1 MAVEIKE
8 LIIQGKIKGS
18 STATDQ
24 DIIKIIDAKLLGHSR
39 GASLDESK
47 KRSIIDE
54 CVLEVLNQIEAK
66 FRF

>member
-1 MAVEIKE
+1 MTVEIKE

-24 DIIKIIDAKLLGHSR
+24 DIIKIIDSKLLANSQS
-39 GASLDESK
+39 ASLDESK

-66 FRF
+66 FKF

>member
-1 MAVEIKE
+1 MTVEIKE

-24 DIIKIIDAKLLGHSR
+24 DIIKIIDSKLLANSQS
-39 GASLDESK
+39 ADLDESK

>member
-1 MAVEIKE
+1 MTVEIKE

-24 DIIKIIDAKLLGHSR
+24 DIIKIIDSKLLDHS
-39 GASLDESK
+39 GSPSLDESK

>member
-24 DIIKIIDAKLLGHSR
+24 DIIKIIDSKLNNNVTS
-39 GASLDESK
+39 ASLDESE

-54 CVLEVLNQIEAK
+54 CVLEVLNQIENK

>member
-24 DIIKIIDAKLLGHSR
+24 DIIKIIDSKLNDNVTS
-39 GASLDESK
+39 ASLDESE

-54 CVLEVLNQIEAK
+54 CVLEVLNQIENK

>member
-1 MAVEIKE
+1 MTVEIKE

-24 DIIKIIDAKLLGHSR
+24 DIIKIIDSKLLANSQSAG
-39 GASLDESK
+39 LDESK

>member
-24 DIIKIIDAKLLGHSR
+24 DIIKIIDSKLNDNVTS
-39 GASLDESK
+39 ASLDESE

-54 CVLEVLNQIEAK
+54 CVLEVLIQIENK

>member
-24 DIIKIIDAKLLGHSR
+24 DIIKIIDSKLNDNITS
-39 GASLDESK
+39 ASLDESE

-54 CVLEVLNQIEAK
+54 CVLEVLNQIENK

>member
-8 LIIQGKIKGS
+8 LIIQGKVKGS

-24 DIIKIIDAKLLGHSR
+24 DIIKIIDSKLTENVTS
-39 GASLDESK
+39 ASLGESE

-54 CVLEVLNQIEAK
+54 CVIEVLNKIETK